1 MLKTYLSRIL
11 FNIPGWRT
19 NRKILVIESDDWGSI
34 RMPSPEVFKKCLR
47 AGYPVDKIVYERYD
61 SLASEEDL
69 ELLFDLLSSFK
80 DARGNHPLITAN
92 SLVANPD
99 FEKIEADDFKSYH
112 YELITETF
120 KKYPSHKNNFQ
131 IWKQGME
138 ANVFRPQFHGRE
150 HLNVPMFMHA
160 LQKGDRDAHFGFSH
174 GMPGSIPMGP
184 VVQGNPYVEATRFR
198 TAVDKDE
205 TLRIL
210 REGLVLFEKLFG
222 YKSETII
229 PPNYTWS
236 PDFNTAVQEL
246 GVRSFQGIRK
256 QREPV
261 PGGADKY
268 HDVYMGKK
276 NSIGQTYMIRNTV
289 FEPSMH
295 RLQIKDP
302 VQHCLTE
309 LSIAF
314 RLNKPAIIG
323 SHRINYVG
331 FLDPANR
338 DTTLKMLEQ
347 ILSRALKRWPDI
359 EFMSSDQLGGLI
371 TDKNLAK

>member
-34 RMPSPEVFKKCLR
+34 RMPSPEVYNKCLS
-47 AGYPVDKIVYERYD
+47 AGYPVDKIVYEKYD

-69 ELLFDLLSSFK
+69 ELLFGLLSSFK

-99 FEKIEADDFKSYH
+99 FEKIEADGYRSYH

-120 KKYPSHKNNFQ
+120 KKYPAHQNNYR

-150 HLNVPMFMHA
+150 HLNVPMFMRA
-160 LQKGDRDAHFGFSH
+160 LQKGDRDALFGFSN
-174 GMPGSIPMGP
+174 GMPGSIPLGP
-184 VVQGNPYVEATRFR
+184 KVGGNPYVEATRFQ
-198 TAVDKDE
+198 TAGEKEE

-210 REGLVLFEKLFG
+210 RDGLVLFEKLFA

-236 PDFNTAVQEL
+236 PDFDKAVQEL

-261 PGGADKY
+261 PGSKDLY
-268 HDVYMGKK
+268 HDLYMGKK
-276 NSIGQTYMIRNTV
+276 NSVGQTYTIRNTV
-289 FEPSMH
+289 FEPSMF
-295 RLQIKDP
+295 RLGIKDP

-359 EFMSSDQLGGLI
+359 EFMSSDQLGRLI
-371 TDKNLAK
+371 TE